1 LFKKILVPI
10 DGSKSADKALD
21 FALDLAKKYSAEIKI
36 ITVFDEPS
44 PSLLAQGT
52 IFIPSTTENYLE
64 KAKDFHEK
72 ILIEA
77 QKKAKKVNPK
87 LKASQNLL
95 TGRPA
100 DKIVE
105 KAKEEESDL
114 IVMGSRGLGGIKELL
129 LGSVSDRVA
138 DRASCPV
145 LIVKNEIDK

>member
-52 IFIPSTTENYLE
+52 VFVPSTTENYLE
-64 KAKDFHEK
+64 KARDFHK
-72 ILIEA
+72 KTLIEA
-77 QKKAKKVNPK
+77 KKKAKKVNPK
-87 LKASQNLL
+87 IKVSQNLL

-100 DKIVE
+100 DTIVE
-105 KAKEEESDL
+105 KAQKEEFDL

-145 LIVKNEIDK
+145 LIVKNETDK

>member
-1 LFKKILVPI
+1 MIKKILVPI

-21 FALDLAKKYSAEIKI
+21 FALDIAKKYSAKITI

-44 PSLLAQGT
+44 PSLLAQGSV
-52 IFIPSTTENYLE
+52 FIPNTTENYLE
-64 KAKDFHEK
+64 KAKYFNEK

-77 QKKAKKVNPK
+77 QKKATNVNPK
-87 LKASQNLL
+87 LKASTNLL

-100 DKIVE
+100 DTIVE
-105 KAKEEESDL
+105 KAKKENFDL

-145 LIVKNEIDK
+145 LIVKNENDK